1 MAALSGLAAGAM
13 AVRPARTRTHAH
25 THTHTHTHARTHT
38 RTHTYTHT
46 HTQAQ
51 GTFPKRLCV
60 FLWTHIH
67 AVTVRWAGWTLYL
80 SPRTHTQ
87 VLRTP
92 PWVTRSHARL
102 CGWRLVPAAAD
113 ITGGGAAVDREGPD
127 PHRAHRCAACRMCE
141 REREGGYI
149 RGGNRDGQTSRTHVY
164 IYISINTLTRSHRR
178 REKGGHVTM
187 LYVCV
192 CMVQVCVCVCV

>member
-25 THTHTHTHARTHT
+25 ARTHTHTHTHTRARTH
-38 RTHTYTHT
+38 THT

-60 FLWTHIH
+60 FLWTHTH
-67 AVTVRWAGWTLYL
+67 AVTVRGAGLTLYL
-80 SPRTHTQ
+80 SPRTHTH

-102 CGWRLVPAAAD
+102 CGWRRVPAAAD
-113 ITGGGAAVDREGPD
+113 ITGGGTAVDRQGPD
-127 PHRAHRCAACRMCE
+127 PHRAHRCAACRMREGE
-141 REREGGYI
+141 REATYGEETETDR
-149 RGGNRDGQTSRTHVY
+149 RAV
-164 IYISINTLTRSHRR
+164 LTY
-178 REKGGHVTM
+178 T
-187 LYVCV
+187 YT
-192 CMVQVCVCVCV
+192 